1 MIKGIS
7 KLPSTDNNIS
17 EVLIRE
23 MKSVEEENKLLK
35 EEVEYFK
42 KQHDSLTPSQ
52 KIMERKLNI
61 VIKYFKDYTES
72 AQEEDPMLKRYKT
85 LLGILSNSTPGNIP
99 NLPMAQPRDYQLARL
114 TNDTTLHLNNSSEG
128 SAKWLEN
135 MRNYQQPNDTHTF
148 DSSRNMSTG
157 VNASADIR
165 KRREKILHRIRKM
178 QAKCDG
184 YLQRF
189 EDVEENERMAKIKC
203 IEDRRKSNLNRQVSL
218 VIDKPAGRELNVR
231 DVVVSVTQRGQQSN
245 VDSTKGVN
253 EGIISPGVDSVITEG
268 KPSKTAE
275 KNMSCNPIL
284 P

>member
-1 MIKGIS
+1 
-7 KLPSTDNNIS
+7 
-17 EVLIRE
+17 

-42 KQHDSLTPSQ
+42 KQHDSLTTSQ

-85 LLGILSNSTPGNIP
+85 LLGIFSNSTPGTIP
-99 NLPMAQPRDYQLARL
+99 DLPMAQPRDYQLARP

-184 YLQRF
+184 FLQRF

-203 IEDRRKSNLNRQVSL
+203 IEDRRKSNLNRQGSL

-253 EGIISPGVDSVITEG
+253 EGIISPGVDSVITES
-268 KPSKTAE
+268 KPLKTAE